1 MAAIGLDGLSVEE
14 LRKLRSDIDGKISEK
29 MIPRRKELWENVIMA
44 IAKYREETQEDI
56 RVEEKQESFKLLLS
70 FSTKPGTLCI
80 AKKIKEG

>member
-1 MAAIGLDGLSVEE
+1 MATIGLDGLSVEE

-56 RVEEKQESFKLLLS
+56 RVEEKQGSFKLLLS

>member
-1 MAAIGLDGLSVEE
+1 MVTIGLDGLSVEE

-56 RVEEKQESFKLLLS
+56 RVEEKQGSFKLLLS

-80 AKKIKEG
+80 AKK